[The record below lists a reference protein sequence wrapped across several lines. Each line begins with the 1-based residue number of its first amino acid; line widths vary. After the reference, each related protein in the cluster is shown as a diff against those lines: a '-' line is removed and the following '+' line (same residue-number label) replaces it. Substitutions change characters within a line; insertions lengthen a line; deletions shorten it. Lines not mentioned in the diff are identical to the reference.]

1 MLAVEREMVCWKKAC
16 ESHAGCDHSAL
27 YCNGYTGDEP
37 LLNDYTFL
45 YAGCPSDLQGRSP
58 FDFGVYI
65 DAHNSGILE
74 SATFFQKIL
83 YCFWWALQNLRS
95 VKF

>member
-16 ESHAGCDHSAL
+16 ESRAGFNHSAL
-27 YCNGYTGDEP
+27 YCNGHSGDEP
-37 LLNDYTFL
+37 ILNDYTFL
-45 YAGCPSDLQGRSP
+45 DARCPADLQGRSP

-74 SATFFQKIL
+74 STSFQKIL